1 MPTIFDHL
9 KNITT
14 TKGPY
19 LGDEGWSNYMINR
32 YLSMNQDYIEL
43 VNLIQKNTWQMKGEH
58 LYSLYKDVIPK
69 SNTYLKYIK
78 AKTSSKYK
86 PDEIEAVQKYYQV
99 SKREA
104 KDYIDLLS
112 KDDIKD
118 ILKQINGKVS

>member
-14 TKGPY
+14 TKGSY

-43 VNLIQKNTWQMKGEH
+43 VNIIQKNTWQMKGEN
-58 LYSLYKDVIPK
+58 LYSLYKDIIPK
-69 SNTYLKYIK
+69 SNVYLKYIK
-78 AKTSSKYK
+78 GKTSSKYK
-86 PDEIEAVQKYYQV
+86 PDEIEAIQKYYQV

-112 KDDIKD
+112 KDNIKD

>member
-19 LGDEGWSNYMINR
+19 LGDEGWSNYMVNR

-69 SNTYLKYIK
+69 SNVYLKYIK
-78 AKTSSKYK
+78 GKASSKYK

-118 ILKQINGKVS
+118 ILKQINGK

>member
-43 VNLIQKNTWQMKGEH
+43 INIIQKNTWQMKSEH
-58 LYSLYKDVIPK
+58 LYSLYKDIIPK
-69 SNTYLKYIK
+69 SNVYLKYIK
-78 AKTSSKYK
+78 GKTSSKHK

-118 ILKQINGKVS
+118 ILKQINGK

>member
-14 TKGPY
+14 TKGSY
-19 LGDEGWSNYMINR
+19 LGDEGWSNYMINL

-43 VNLIQKNTWQMKGEH
+43 VNLIQKNTWQMKSEN
-58 LYSLYKDVIPK
+58 LYSLYKDIIPK
-69 SNTYLKYIK
+69 SNVYLKYIK
-78 AKTSSKYK
+78 GKTSSKYK
-86 PDEIEAVQKYYQV
+86 PDEIEAVQAYYQV